1 VCWNKKRHCPDSR
14 RTGERPK
21 LSFQGEAAVRQLDWA
36 DNRKDENGEIHSN
49 HHRFSFLQGRGSAV
63 GNGNYRGCFPFLF
76 YELFALCPLYSWNL
90 GDIPTFWQLL
100 DDNTELLRGF
110 ELRRILVEAIGNVG
124 GFQPRL
130 ISP

>member
-1 VCWNKKRHCPDSR
+1 M
-14 RTGERPK
+14 
-21 LSFQGEAAVRQLDWA
+21 
-36 DNRKDENGEIHSN
+36 
-49 HHRFSFLQGRGSAV
+49 SFLRCARYIRGI
-63 GNGNYRGCFPFLF
+63 
-76 YELFALCPLYSWNL
+76 W